1 MTISI
6 TVLMSVYNAESFVKD
21 SISSVLNQT
30 YKNFEFI
37 IINDGSTD
45 SSLKI
50 INQFALIDNRIK
62 VINKSNTGS
71 YSSLNLAIE
80 QARGEWISIIDS
92 DDIYETDKLEKQYSF
107 SKLNKSVNL
116 IGSCFST
123 INEKGEKLKNYEV
136 PTDQIIL
143 KDNLSKK
150 KLSFPHSSFFYK
162 KRLAILNKYRSD
174 FFKIGADYDL
184 CLRFSE
190 IGDIA
195 CIESFSVRIRKHRQ
209 QISYTEKGLRQLTNT
224 RVAQISHL
232 LRKKGYSDP
241 MGLYIN
247 DKLYIQFYNF
257 IKNDNELKIL
267 TNFQI
272 LIIQINYLLL
282 NLDFKNFIKLFY
294 LIIKSPLIILNYIIF
309 HFSGKIIEN
318 ELINRWIKKSY

>member
-1 MTISI
+1 
-6 TVLMSVYNAESFVKD
+6 MSVYNGELFLKE
-21 SISSVLNQT
+21 SISSVLKQSFAE
-30 YKNFEFI
+30 FEFI
-37 IINDGSTD
+37 IVNDGSTD

-50 INQFALIDNRIK
+50 INQFALLDNRIR
-62 VINKSNTGS
+62 VINKLNSGS
-71 YSSLNLAIE
+71 YDSLNLGIE
-80 QARGEWISIIDS
+80 QAKGEWISIIDS
-92 DDIYETDKLEKQYSF
+92 DDIYETDKLKKQYSF

-123 INEKGEKLKNYEV
+123 INEKGGKLKNYKV

-162 KRLAILNKYRSD
+162 KRLAILNKYRSNV
-174 FFKIGADYDL
+174 FKIGADYDL

-195 CIESFSVRIRKHRQ
+195 CIESFSVRLRRHRQ
-209 QISYTEKGLRQLTNT
+209 QISHTEKGLRQLINS

-232 LRKKGYSDP
+232 IRKKGYSDP
-241 MGLYIN
+241 IGLDIN

-257 IKNDNELKIL
+257 IKNDNELKKI

-294 LIIKSPLIILNYIIF
+294 LIIKSPLIILNYIMY

-318 ELINRWIKKSY
+318 ELINKWIQKKLLN

>member
-6 TVLMSVYNAESFVKD
+6 TVIMSVYNAENFIKD

-45 SSLKI
+45 SSPKI
-50 INQFALIDNRIK
+50 INQLALTDNRIK

-92 DDIYETDKLEKQYSF
+92 DDVYELDKLEKQYSF
-107 SKLNKSVNL
+107 SKLNKSINL
-116 IGSCFST
+116 IGSRFST
-123 INEKGEKLKNYEV
+123 INEKGKKLKNYEV
-136 PTDQIIL
+136 PTDPIIL
-143 KDNLSKK
+143 KDNISKR

-162 KRLAILNKYRSD
+162 KELAILNKYRGD
-174 FFKIGADYDL
+174 VFKIGADYDF

-190 IGDIA
+190 IGDVA
-195 CIESFSVRIRKHRQ
+195 CIESFSVQIRRHRQ
-209 QISYTEKGLRQLTNT
+209 QISHTEKGLRQLINA

-232 LRKKGYSDP
+232 LRKKGYPDP
-241 MGLYIN
+241 VGLDIN

-257 IKNDNELKIL
+257 IKNDKELKIL
-267 TNFQI
+267 NNFQI
-272 LIIQINYLLL
+272 LIMQIKYLLL
-282 NLDFKNFIKLFY
+282 NLDFKSFIKLFY
-294 LIIKSPLIILNYIIF
+294 LIIKSPMIIFNYIIF
-309 HFSGKIIEN
+309 YFTGKII
-318 ELINRWIKKSY
+318 